1 MKKKAYMKPA
11 MQVVALNQHSPLLA
25 GSGPVKSVSNDDGFG
40 WDSNGFEDGDDDY

>member
-40 WDSNGFEDGDDDY
+40 WSNGGFGDSEDDR